1 MHWVENTFS
10 VHHQLW
16 GFANALLEL
25 WMEVPV
31 VFSPLWP
38 SRNSLEV
45 RKGWF
50 LLQCFLFS
58 GRIWDSCKD
67 QVIIF
72 FISCFFNFIIKGGLF
87 ILILH
92 IINPRG
98 LIDPWIWFQVVQFYP
113 SELLWVFQGVLWLQ
127 NMNSVLQAITWLLQ
141 PNHIGQEGM
150 TARREKLFDL
160 ILFYLT
166 LFTLCNPSA
175 LSALWSLLLWGH
187 SWRVSFHKPHFSR
200 DLAFKAF
207 PQVRNCLQYYMCM

>member
-1 MHWVENTFS
+1 MNGSACGVLS
-10 VHHQLW
+10 
-16 GFANALLEL
+16 
-25 WMEVPV
+25 
-31 VFSPLWP
+31 
-38 SRNSLEV
+38 SLAFQE
-45 RKGWF
+45 
-50 LLQCFLFS
+50 FS
-58 GRIWDSCKD
+58 GSEKGMILAPVFLVLRQDLGQLQRPSHN
-67 QVIIF
+67 F

-92 IINPRG
+92 IINQRG

-127 NMNSVLQAITWLLQ
+127 NMNSVLQAIAWLLQ

-160 ILFYLT
+160 ILFYLI

-200 DLAFKAF
+200 DLTFKAF